1 MKRRKCQEFNKHRR
15 SPKWKE
21 MENKYRC
28 ELEKAKQGYYRE
40 KIRNLRKQ
48 NPRNWHREI
57 KKLKSLDQHTEELSV
72 KAIKDLPV
80 SEQAELIAD
89 KFASVSHEFEK
100 LKTDDIEIPPFNEKD
115 IPQFEEQAY
124 IL

>member
-1 MKRRKCQEFNKHRR
+1 MKRRKCREFNKHRR

-21 MENKYRC
+21 IENKYQC
-28 ELEKAKQGYYRE
+28 ELEKAKQGYYRG
-40 KIRNLRKQ
+40 KIRNLIKQ

-89 KFASVSHEFEK
+89 KFASVSKEFEK
-100 LKTDDIEIPPFNEKD
+100 LKTDDIEIPTLKKR
-115 IPQFEEQAY
+115 
-124 IL
+124 ILKRL